1 MQFLENLWKIW
12 ENIDILNLSERRR
25 NYLVSEPNY
34 HTAEFFTEHL
44 LVIEMKKT
52 DILMNQPVCLGL
64 SIVLVWFCETEIWW
78 RSKIVLYGYR

>member
-12 ENIDILNLSERRR
+12 ENIEILNMSERRR

-34 HTAEFFTEHL
+34 HTAEFFTEKL

-52 DILMNQPVCLGL
+52 EILMNQPVCLGL
-64 SIVLVWFCETEIWW
+64 SIVLVWLCKTKIWW

>member
-1 MQFLENLWKIW
+1 M
-12 ENIDILNLSERRR
+12 SERRR

-34 HTAEFFTEHL
+34 HTAEFFTEKL

-64 SIVLVWFCETEIWW
+64 SVVLV
-78 RSKIVLYGYR
+78 